1 MLRAAAYCRVS
12 TDNDD
17 QAHSYE
23 SQKRYFAE
31 YINREP
37 EMELT
42 EIYAD
47 EGISGTSTKK
57 RAAFNRMISDAQL
70 GKFDVILTK
79 EVSRFARNT
88 VDTLQFTRQLKALG
102 IGVRFMN
109 DGINTMEP
117 DAELRLSIMGS
128 LAQEESRKTSA
139 RVKWGQTRRM
149 EQGVVFG
156 RSMLGYDVENGELT
170 VEPEGAEIVK
180 LIFHKYVN
188 ERKGTSVIAREL
200 REDGYKS
207 YRGEINWSNTSIL
220 RILRN
225 EKYCGDLLQ
234 KKTYTPDYL
243 THEKKYN
250 RGAEEKVFI
259 ENHHE
264 PIISKE
270 LWMEAQR
277 EIARRNRDGKL
288 GECHGNRYL
297 MSGKIKCSC
306 CGKSF
311 VANKKKRKDGSS
323 YRVWRCSTATR
334 DGYKHEDQWGNIVGC
349 DIGYQIRD
357 ELCREALMKSILSL
371 KMNKEKVM
379 KEVAEI
385 VTNVI
390 QMTENRE
397 YHSTESLKKTLHETE
412 EKKKRVLDAF
422 FSGDIS
428 KSDLAMM
435 NQEYEKKIKELMEQI
450 DLAKKRSNLD
460 YDVNTIEADVRKHIN
475 DIVTCRAENDLF
487 YGSLLDHIAVYPEK
501 RLVVHLKLLPTE
513 WWYMIDGLSEVTRKM
528 KSSETVHEHDIP
540 TSVST
545 PATSRYGME

>member
-17 QAHSYE
+17 QAHSFE
-23 SQKRYFAE
+23 SQKRYFTE

-37 EMELT
+37 DMELT

-47 EGISGTSTKK
+47 EGITGTSTKK
-57 RAAFNRMISDAQL
+57 RVAFNRMIADAQL

-88 VDTLQFTRQLKALG
+88 VDTLQFTRQLKGLG
-102 IGVRFMN
+102 IGVRFMS
-109 DGINTMEP
+109 DGIDTMEP

-139 RVKWGQTRRM
+139 RVKWGHTRRM

-156 RSMLGYDVENGELT
+156 RSMLGYNVENGKMT
-170 VEPEGAEIVK
+170 IEPEGAEVVK

-200 REDGYKS
+200 REAGYKS
-207 YRGEINWSNTSIL
+207 YHGKINWSNVSIL

-243 THEKKYN
+243 THQKKYN
-250 RGAEEKVFI
+250 RGAEEMVFI

-264 PIISKE
+264 PIVSKE

-277 EIARRNRDGKL
+277 EMTKRIRSSMS
-288 GECHGNRYL
+288 ECHGNRYL
-297 MSGKIKCSC
+297 MSGKVKCSC
-306 CGKSF
+306 CGKNF
-311 VANKKKRKDGSS
+311 IANKKKRKDGTS
-323 YRVWRCSTATR
+323 YRVWRCYNANR
-334 DGYKHEDQWGNIVGC
+334 DGYKHTDKWGNVVGC
-349 DIGYQIRD
+349 DIGFQIRD
-357 ELCREALMKSILSL
+357 EFCREALMKSIKSL
-371 KMNKEKVM
+371 KINKDSIIKDVT
-379 KEVAEI
+379 EI

-390 QMTENRE
+390 RMTENQG
-397 YHSTESLKKTLHETE
+397 YQSVESLKNELNRVE
-412 EKKKRVLDAF
+412 EKKKRALDVF

-428 KSDLAMM
+428 KADLAMM
-435 NQEYEKKIKELMEQI
+435 NQEYDDKIKKLTEQI
-450 DLAKKRSNLD
+450 DLSKKRSNLD
-460 YDVNTIEADVRKHIN
+460 YDTDTIEADVKKHVT
-475 DIVTCRAENDLF
+475 DIVNCGSENEAF
-487 YGSLLDHIAVYPEK
+487 YGSLFDHITVYPGK
-501 RLVVHLKLLPTE
+501 QLVVHLKLISTK
-513 WWYMIDGLSEVTRKM
+513 WWYIIEGLSGFPRHSKT
-528 KSSETVHEHDIP
+528 SEMVDGYDVP

-545 PATSRYGME
+545 PATSR